1 MKTSFLVFLLLL
13 ALLAWGTQEVN
24 AQTYDPAYDSPYSGG
39 TQQYQQN
46 DPYYDLHVMH
56 YQLYR
61 QPYQP
66 YQLYQPC
73 CYAEVDAIPE
83 WSTPISP
90 QPQPQ
95 PQPVSPPQ
103 AQVVSP
109 LPRATG
115 PLPPATGPLPPAVGR
130 K

>member
-1 MKTSFLVFLLLL
+1 MKTSFLAVILLL
-13 ALLAWGTQEVN
+13 ALFAWRTQEVN
-24 AQTYDPAYDSPYSGG
+24 AQTY
-39 TQQYQQN
+39 

-109 LPRATG
+109 LP
-115 PLPPATGPLPPAVGR
+115 PATGPLPPAAGR
-130 K
+130 R